1 MKQRSLVLVAVV
13 LVAAVAGGFYASQAA
28 SSSSSARSTT
38 VDIQILGGVGTG
50 TVDTYSPDNF
60 TVAQGERVTL
70 AVLNTDDNTHGL
82 VITAF
87 GVDTGKILPGD
98 TARVSFI
105 ANQTGTFKFFEP
117 PGYCT
122 GGVGKVCNSLQ
133 HMIGNMTVEP

>member
-1 MKQRSLVLVAVV
+1 MAVV
-13 LVAAVAGGFYASQAA
+13 LVAAVAGGFYLSQAA
-28 SSSSSARSTT
+28 NSANTPGSTT
-38 VDIQILGGVGTG
+38 IDIQILGGVGKG

-60 TVAQGERVTL
+60 TVRQGEDVTL

-87 GVDTGKILPGD
+87 GVNTGIILPGD
-98 TARVSFI
+98 TARVSFV
-105 ANQTGTFKFFEP
+105 ANQTGTFTYFEP

-133 HMIGNMTVEP
+133 HMIGNMTVQP